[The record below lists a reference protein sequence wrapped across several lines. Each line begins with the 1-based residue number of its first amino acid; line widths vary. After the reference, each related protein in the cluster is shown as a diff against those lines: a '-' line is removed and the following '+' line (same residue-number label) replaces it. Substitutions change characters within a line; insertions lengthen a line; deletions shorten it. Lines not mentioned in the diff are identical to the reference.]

1 MNNTIYCGTKFNE
14 TFVSLKRRIINLKDE
29 ISTIEECLLE
39 KFNIN
44 TRNNGKP
51 RDFYDVL
58 KDISKIYTNL
68 NEDGKTLIKNLILG
82 KNASRD
88 RFEEYMK
95 IEFSSRRC
103 SN

>member
-1 MNNTIYCGTKFNE
+1 ME
-14 TFVSLKRRIINLKDE
+14 DE

-44 TRNNGKP
+44 TRNNGKL

-58 KDISKIYTNL
+58 KDVSKIYINL

-82 KNASRD
+82 ENASRD

-95 IEFSSRRC
+95 IEFSSNRE
-103 SN
+103 